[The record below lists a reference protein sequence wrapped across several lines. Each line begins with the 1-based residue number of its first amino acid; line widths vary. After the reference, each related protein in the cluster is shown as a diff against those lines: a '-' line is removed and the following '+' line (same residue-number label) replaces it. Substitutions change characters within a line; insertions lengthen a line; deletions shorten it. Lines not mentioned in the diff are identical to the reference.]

1 MIGGETVQAICFSF
15 GQDITGH
22 LKNGQDYDTDNGT
35 GILRADNGEQD
46 EFITPINLTPD
57 KARNYYVG
65 RIFNMGT
72 VEDKM
77 MMCYA
82 VHILQVQERR
92 KAVVKV
98 QTSFGRNCL
107 NEIRGLKE
115 GEVLEG
121 WYNKQNKA
129 FDFTYKGNDA
139 MLWVGQNCELINE

>member
-1 MIGGETVQAICFSF
+1 MGKIMIRTTVQVF
-15 GQDITGH
+15 
-22 LKNGQDYDTDNGT
+22 
-35 GILRADNGEQD
+35 LRADNGEQD

-115 GEVLEG
+115 GEVLEAG
-121 WYNKQNKA
+121 TTN
-129 FDFTYKGNDA
+129 
-139 MLWVGQNCELINE
+139 

>member
-1 MIGGETVQAICFSF
+1 MGKIMIRTTVQVF
-15 GQDITGH
+15 
-22 LKNGQDYDTDNGT
+22 
-35 GILRADNGEQD
+35 LRADNGELD

-57 KARNYYVG
+57 KARNHYVG

-98 QTSFGRNCL
+98 QTSFGKYSL

-139 MLWVGQNCELINE
+139 MLWVDQNCELINE

>member
-1 MIGGETVQAICFSF
+1 MIRTTVQVF
-15 GQDITGH
+15 
-22 LKNGQDYDTDNGT
+22 
-35 GILRADNGEQD
+35 LRADNGEQD

-115 GEVLEG
+115 GEVLEAGTTNRIRRSISPTRVTMQCFG
-121 WYNKQNKA
+121 WVRTAN
-129 FDFTYKGNDA
+129 
-139 MLWVGQNCELINE
+139 

>member
-1 MIGGETVQAICFSF
+1 MGKIMIRTTVQVF
-15 GQDITGH
+15 
-22 LKNGQDYDTDNGT
+22 
-35 GILRADNGEQD
+35 LRADNGEQD

-115 GEVLEG
+115 GEVWRAGTTNRIRRSISPTRATMRCFG
-121 WYNKQNKA
+121 WVRTAN
-129 FDFTYKGNDA
+129 
-139 MLWVGQNCELINE
+139 